1 MAHPAPSPLPDE
13 AAILNVVNTFLSC
26 IKKRNKTLM
35 LSLILPKG
43 GATLLRRGQPLH
55 MSLEDVVNRIP
66 FDADHPKVLDEQAYN
81 IKVIV
86 DGDIAMAWTP
96 YVFYE
101 DDRLDVGTPRI
112 YRHTANTSNST
123 RGQTS
128 SHS

>member
-13 AAILNVVNTFLSC
+13 AAVLNVVNIFLSC
-26 IKKRNKTLM
+26 IKKRDKTLM
-35 LSLILPKG
+35 LSLILPRG

-86 DGDIAMAWTP
+86 DSDIAMAWTP

-101 DDRLDVGTPRI
+101 DDRLNVGTPAHI
-112 YRHTANTSNST
+112 ST
-123 RGQTS
+123 HR
-128 SHS
+128 

>member
-1 MAHPAPSPLPDE
+1 MAYPAPNPLPDE
-13 AAILNVVNTFLSC
+13 AAVLNVVNTFLSC
-26 IKKRNKTLM
+26 IKKRDKALM

-66 FDADHPKVLDEQAYN
+66 FDSDHPKVLDEQAYN
-81 IKVIV
+81 TKVII
-86 DGDIAMAWTP
+86 DHDIAMAWTP

-101 DDRLDVGTPRI
+101 DDRLNVGTPCI
-112 YRHTANTSNST
+112 YRDTANASNST